1 MSHPDSPF
9 ALQESAVSSHD
20 LLPAI
25 ACELAK
31 ALADIDDRIVRQRW
45 VCEAEVLL
53 RNCDRLYQAIV
64 RLWCVKGKTIH
75 IQDQSDID
83 W

>member
-1 MSHPDSPF
+1 MSHSHSPF
-9 ALQESAVSSHD
+9 ALQESAVSSHH

-31 ALADIDDRIVRQRW
+31 ALADIDDGVVRQRW

-53 RNCDRLYQAIV
+53 GNCDRLYQAIV
-64 RLWCVKGKTIH
+64 RLWCNGNDTH
-75 IQDQSDID
+75 SSEID
-83 W
+83 